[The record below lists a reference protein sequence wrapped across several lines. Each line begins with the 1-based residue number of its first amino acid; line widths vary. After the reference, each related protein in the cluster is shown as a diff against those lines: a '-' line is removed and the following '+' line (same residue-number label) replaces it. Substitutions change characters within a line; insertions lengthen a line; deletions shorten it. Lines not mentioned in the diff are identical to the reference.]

1 MTYTRKDG
9 CSMKRVTKVAWST
22 IIIVIIVLIGI
33 GLFLIKPEKE
43 VQYFDA
49 SKSNDSDTNLFTNKD
64 IDLKTFTLN
73 VNIDENKLNN
83 LIAAKSQVKDFKAEI
98 ADGKII
104 FYKKVQLIGALNTQY
119 KMIFSLKTEN
129 NNIVMLIDNAYI
141 GKIKIANSTVMEEMK
156 KNENQFMVVDE
167 AHNKITINLQNVKI
181 SDAKIEDNII
191 KIKVDFSQYLKNG
204 LGFIKDFFN
213 K

>member
-1 MTYTRKDG
+1 
-9 CSMKRVTKVAWST
+9 MKRVTKVAWTT
-22 IIIVIIVLIGI
+22 IVIVIIVLIGV
-33 GLFLIKPEKE
+33 GVFLIKPEKE

-49 SKSNDSDTNLFTNKD
+49 SKSNTVDTNLFTNKD

-73 VNIDENKLNN
+73 VNIDENKLNS
-83 LIAAKSQVKDFKAEI
+83 LIATKSEVKDFKAEI
-98 ADGKII
+98 VDGKII

-119 KMIFSLKTEN
+119 KMVFTLNTEA
-129 NNIVMLIDNAYI
+129 NNIVMLLESAHI
-141 GKIKIANSTVMEEMK
+141 GKVKIANSTVMQEMK
-156 KNENQFMVVDE
+156 KNENQFMSVDE
-167 AHNKITINLQNVKI
+167 AQSKITVNLQNVKI

>member
-1 MTYTRKDG
+1 
-9 CSMKRVTKVAWST
+9 MKRATKVAWST

-33 GLFLIKPEKE
+33 GVFLIKPEKE

-49 SKSNDSDTNLFTNKD
+49 SKLNASDTTLFTNKD

-73 VNIDENKLNN
+73 VNIDENKLNS
-83 LIAAKSQVKDFKAEI
+83 LIAANSDVQDFKAEI
-98 ADGKII
+98 VDGRII
-104 FYKKVQLIGALNTQY
+104 FYKKAQIIGTLNTQY
-119 KMIFSLKTEN
+119 KMVFSLKTES
-129 NNIVMLIDNAYI
+129 NNIVMLLENAYI
-141 GKIKIANSTVMEEMK
+141 GKIKIANATVMQELK
-156 KNENQFMVVDE
+156 KNENQFISVDE
-167 AHNKITINLQNVKI
+167 AQNKITVKLQNVKI